1 MNIQAMDRQIRHRLA
16 VLRHA
21 DEISKS
27 VAATCRHYGITR
39 QTFYTWEKR
48 YKAEGEAGLLERSR
62 APKSSPSVT
71 NSEVV
76 GKIIYLRQ
84 NYHFGPQK
92 ISMYLARYHD
102 VTISSCRCLENP
114 QKIRSQSPTLLS
126 AL

>member
-1 MNIQAMDRQIRHRLA
+1 MKVQSIDRQIRHRLA

-21 DEISKS
+21 DEISMN

-48 YKAEGEAGLLERSR
+48 YKSEGEVGLRERSK
-62 APKSSPSVT
+62 APKFSPRAT
-71 NSEVV
+71 NSEIV

-92 ISMYLARYHD
+92 ISMYLKRYHD
-102 VTISSCRCLENP
+102 VTISDSGVWCDIKE
-114 QKIRSQSPTLLS
+114 IRTQSPAFLTTL
-126 AL
+126 